1 MIPYSLPEYSVL
13 FPPTVCLMALRF
25 LHFADLHLGVETYGR
40 LDPQSGVNTRVQDFA
55 NCLAFVV
62 DLALREQVDLVL
74 FAGDAYKTCD
84 PEPTY
89 QREFAQQLRRL
100 RQAGIPVVL
109 VVGNHDTPAAF
120 GRATALDIFS
130 VLELDNTH
138 VIRRPE
144 LLRVETS
151 HGPLQLAGLPW
162 PTRHS
167 LRTRDEYKDLS
178 QEALNREIQA
188 ICAAQIAEFA
198 RTLDPCLPAVFT
210 AHLAAA
216 EATYSGSERTAVIGQ
231 DPVLLTSTL
240 ANPAFDYVALG
251 HVHKHQDLHPQAPPS
266 VVYAGSIE
274 RLNFGEERDPKG
286 CCLVTI
292 EASTSGERRTTW
304 EFVPTPARPFLTIE
318 VEIPPGAADPT
329 ACLLEAIAA
338 HHLEGAVVRLT
349 YPQPQAGNPPVDLA
363 RVRVALA
370 AAHHLAGILPR
381 LVTATRMRRAT
392 VDRELD
398 LSQALDRYIDNL
410 PELHDQRHALQQYAG
425 RLRQELEAGDRQED
439 PQP

>member
-1 MIPYSLPEYSVL
+1 MG
-13 FPPTVCLMALRF
+13 LRF
-25 LHFADLHLGVETYGR
+25 LQFADLHLGVETYGR
-40 LDPQSGVNTRVQDFA
+40 FDPHSGLNTRVQDFVT
-55 NCLAFVV
+55 CLAFVV
-62 DLALREQVDLVL
+62 DLALHEGVDLVL

-120 GRATALDIFS
+120 GRATSLDIFS
-130 VLELDNTH
+130 ALELDITH
-138 VIRRPE
+138 VIRRPQ
-144 LLRVETS
+144 LMRVETRG
-151 HGPLQLAGLPW
+151 GPIQLAGLPW
-162 PTRHS
+162 PTRHT
-167 LRTRDEYKDLS
+167 LRTLDEYRDLS
-178 QEALNREIQA
+178 QEALNQEIQR

-198 RTLDPCLPAVFT
+198 RNLDPGLPAVFT
-210 AHLAAA
+210 GHLAAA

-286 CCLVTI
+286 CCLVQI
-292 EASTSGERRTTW
+292 ETMASGERRTTW
-304 EFVPTPARPFLTIE
+304 EFAPTPARTFLTIE
-318 VEIPPGAADPT
+318 ADIPPNAPDPT
-329 ACLLEAIAA
+329 NCLLEAIAGHPLFEA
-338 HHLEGAVVRLT
+338 IVRLT
-349 YPQPQAGNPPVDLA
+349 YPQPQPNQPPVDLS
-363 RVRVALA
+363 RVRAALSP
-370 AAHHLAGILPR
+370 AHHVAGILPR
-381 LVTATRMRRAT
+381 QTAAPRLRRAS
-392 VDRELD
+392 VSREQG

-410 PELHDQRHALQQYAG
+410 PELHGQREVLQQRAAQ
-425 RLRQELEAGDRQED
+425 LEQELDAGDRRVEAE
-439 PQP
+439 P

>member
-1 MIPYSLPEYSVL
+1 MG
-13 FPPTVCLMALRF
+13 LRF

-40 LDPQSGVNTRVQDFA
+40 LDPQSGLNSRAQDFIK
-55 NCLAFVV
+55 CLTFVV
-62 DLALREQVDLVL
+62 DLALSERLDLVL

-84 PEPTY
+84 PDPTH

-100 RQAGIPVVL
+100 RRAGVPVVL

-130 VLELDNTH
+130 ALELEDTH
-138 VIRRPE
+138 VIRRPQ
-144 LLRVETS
+144 LLRVETRG
-151 HGPLQLAGLPW
+151 GPLQLAGLPW

-167 LRTRDEYKDLS
+167 LRALDEYKDLP
-178 QEALNREIQA
+178 QEKLNQQIQG
-188 ICAAQIAEFA
+188 ICGTQIAEFGRA
-198 RTLDPCLPAVFT
+198 LDPSLPAVFT
-210 AHLAAA
+210 AHVAAA

-251 HVHKHQDLHPQAPPS
+251 HVHKHQDLHAHAPPS

-286 CCLVTI
+286 CCLVCI
-292 EASTSGERRTTW
+292 DSLPAGGRRTTW
-304 EFVPTPARPFLTIE
+304 EFVPTPARTFLTIE
-318 VEIPPGAADPT
+318 ADLPPEAPDPT

-338 HHLEGAVVRLT
+338 HRLEGAVVRLS
-349 YPQPQAGNPPVDLA
+349 YPQPRPGQPPIDLA
-363 RVRVALA
+363 RVRAALA
-370 AAHHLAGILPR
+370 PAFHLAGILPR
-381 LVTATRMRRAT
+381 AAAPTRLRRAA

-398 LSQALDRYIDNL
+398 LGQALDRYIDNH
-410 PELHDQRHALQQYAG
+410 PGLHGQREILQRCAG
-425 RLRQELEAGDRQED
+425 LLRRELEAGDRAED
-439 PQP
+439 AEP

>member
-1 MIPYSLPEYSVL
+1 M
-13 FPPTVCLMALRF
+13 TLRF
-25 LHFADLHLGVETYGR
+25 IHFADLHLGVETYGC
-40 LDPQSGVNTRVQDFA
+40 LDPQSGFNTRVQDFV
-55 NCLAFVV
+55 NCLTFVV
-62 DLALREQVDLVL
+62 DLAVREQVDLVL

-84 PEPTY
+84 PDPTY

-100 RQAGIPVVL
+100 RQAGIPTVL

-130 VLELDNTH
+130 VLELDNTY
-138 VIRRPE
+138 VIRRPQ
-144 LLRVETS
+144 LLRVETR
-151 HGPLQLAGLPW
+151 HGPIQLAGLPW
-162 PTRHS
+162 PTRHT
-167 LRTRDEYKDLS
+167 LRTLDEYKDLS
-178 QEALNREIQA
+178 QEALNQQIQG
-188 ICAAQIAEFA
+188 ICATQISEFA
-198 RTLDPCLPAVFT
+198 RTLDPALPAIFT

-286 CCLVTI
+286 CCLVQI
-292 EASTSGERRTTW
+292 ETLPVRGRHTTW

-318 VEIPPGAADPT
+318 AEISPGTTDPT
-329 ACLLEAIAA
+329 ACLLAAIASYR
-338 HHLEGAVVRLT
+338 LEDAVVRLT
-349 YPQPQAGNPPVDLA
+349 YPQPQLGQPPVDLA
-363 RVRVALA
+363 RVRAALA
-370 AAHHLAGILPR
+370 PAFYLAGILPR
-381 LVTATRMRRAT
+381 LTAPTRLRRTT

-398 LSQALDRYIDNL
+398 LPQALDRYIDNN
-410 PELHDQRHALQQYAG
+410 PGLHDQRETLQRYALQ
-425 RLRQELEAGDRQED
+425 LRQELDAGDRAEGIE
-439 PQP
+439 P

>member
-1 MIPYSLPEYSVL
+1 MS
-13 FPPTVCLMALRF
+13 LRF

-40 LDPQSGVNTRVQDFA
+40 LDPQSGLNSRVADFVH
-55 NCLAFVV
+55 CLSFVV
-62 DLALREQVDLVL
+62 DLALREKVDLVL

-84 PEPTY
+84 PDPTY

-100 RQAGIPVVL
+100 RQAGMPAVL
-109 VVGNHDTPAAF
+109 VVGNHDTPAAY
-120 GRATALDIFS
+120 GRATALDIFG
-130 VLELDNTH
+130 VLELENTH

-144 LLRVETS
+144 LLRVETAS
-151 HGPLQLAGLPW
+151 GPLQVAGLPW

-167 LRTRDEYKDLS
+167 LRTREEYKDLP
-178 QEALNREIQA
+178 QEALNREIEG

-198 RTLDPCLPAVFT
+198 RTLDPGLPAVFT

-274 RLNFGEERDPKG
+274 RLNFGEERDAKG
-286 CCLVTI
+286 CCLVQI
-292 EASTSGERRTTW
+292 DQLPSGERRTTW
-304 EFVPTPARPFLTIE
+304 EFVPTPARRFLTID
-318 VEIPPGAADPT
+318 VDLSPQATDPT

-338 HHLEGAVVRLT
+338 QQLEGAIVRLT
-349 YPQPQAGNPPVDLA
+349 YPQPGPEQAPVDLS
-363 RVRVALA
+363 RVRAALSP
-370 AAHHLAGILPR
+370 AHHLAGILPR
-381 LVTATRMRRAT
+381 LVTTTRLRRAT

-398 LSQALDRYIDNL
+398 LAQALDRYIDNL
-410 PELHDQRHALQQYAG
+410 PELQGQRQLLQQYAG
-425 RLRQELEAGDRQED
+425 RLRRELESGEAAED
-439 PQP
+439 HTP

>member
-1 MIPYSLPEYSVL
+1 MG
-13 FPPTVCLMALRF
+13 LRF

-40 LDPQSGVNTRVQDFA
+40 LDPQSGLNTRVQDFVY
-55 NCLAFVV
+55 CLAAVV
-62 DLALREQVDLVL
+62 DLALRERVDLVL

-89 QREFAQQLRRL
+89 QREFAQHLRRL

-109 VVGNHDTPAAF
+109 VVGNHDTPAAY
-120 GRATALDIFS
+120 GRATALDIFG

-138 VIRRPE
+138 VIRRPQ
-144 LLRVETS
+144 LLRIETRN
-151 HGPLQLAGLPW
+151 GPLQVAGLPW

-167 LRTRDEYKDLS
+167 LRTRDEYKDLP
-178 QEALNREIQA
+178 QEALNQEIQG
-188 ICAAQIAEFA
+188 ICAEQIAEFA
-198 RTLDPCLPAVFT
+198 RTLDPRLPAVFT

-251 HVHKHQDLHPQAPPS
+251 HVHKHQDLHPQAAPS

-274 RLNFGEERDPKG
+274 RLNFGEEHDPKG
-286 CCLVTI
+286 CCLVHI
-292 EASTSGERRTTW
+292 ETPPSGERRTTW
-304 EFVPTPARPFLTIE
+304 EFASTPARRFLTIE
-318 VEIPPGAADPT
+318 AEIPRDAADPT
-329 ACLLEAIAA
+329 ACLLETIAA
-338 HHLEGAVVRLT
+338 HQLEGAVVRLT
-349 YPQPQAGNPPVDLA
+349 YPQPGPDQAPVDLA
-363 RVRVALA
+363 RVRAALA
-370 AAHHLAGILPR
+370 PTHHLAGILPR
-381 LVTATRMRRAT
+381 LVTPTRLRRAT

-410 PELHDQRHALQQYAG
+410 PELQGQRQTLQQYAG
-425 RLRQELEAGDRQED
+425 RLRQELETGERAED
-439 PQP
+439 LQP

>member
-1 MIPYSLPEYSVL
+1 MG
-13 FPPTVCLMALRF
+13 LRL

-40 LDPQSGVNTRVQDFA
+40 LDPQSGFNTRVQDFL

-62 DLALREQVDLVL
+62 DLALRERLDLVL

-84 PEPTY
+84 PDPTH
-89 QREFAQQLRRL
+89 QREFAHQLRRL
-100 RQAGIPVVL
+100 RQAGIPVVM

-130 VLELDNTH
+130 VLELDDTH
-138 VIRRPE
+138 VIRRPQ
-144 LLRVETS
+144 LLRVETRS
-151 HGPLQLAGLPW
+151 GPLQLAGLPW

-167 LRTRDEYKDLS
+167 LRTLDEYKDLS
-178 QEALNREIQA
+178 QELLNQRIREI
-188 ICAAQIAEFA
+188 CATQIAEFA
-198 RTLDPCLPAVFT
+198 RALDPGLPSVFT

-286 CCLVTI
+286 CCLVHLESPPTG
-292 EASTSGERRTTW
+292 ARRATW
-304 EFVPTPARPFLTIE
+304 EFVPTPARTFLTIE
-318 VEIPPGAADPT
+318 ADIPPAAPDPT
-329 ACLLEAIAA
+329 ACLLEAIAS
-338 HHLEGAVVRLT
+338 HRLEGAVVRLS
-349 YPQPQAGNPPVDLA
+349 YPQPQPGQPPVDLA
-363 RVRVALA
+363 RVRAALA
-370 AAHHLAGILPR
+370 PAFHLAGILPR
-381 LVTATRMRRAT
+381 IGIPTRLRRAA

-398 LSQALDRYIDNL
+398 LGQALDRYIDNQ
-410 PELHDQRHALQQYAG
+410 PGLHSQRETLQRYAG
-425 RLRQELEAGDRQED
+425 RLRRELEAGDRAED
-439 PQP
+439 AEP